1 MHSRTFVQASMHI
14 SIGCTEVITC
24 EIFTTPTSCD
34 IRIHQWYFSALER
47 PAIFSPETLYPT
59 NSLFLVR
66 NQTSRGRL
74 LLPRCKIKVKTGGD
88 GILSFTAK
96 TRIIKPCAMK
106 SRISSPGM
114 RAKNTAKTQQKH
126 SLFPSSKTEK
136 ETKKF
141 STLPREESPTT

>member
-1 MHSRTFVQASMHI
+1 MHI

-24 EIFTTPTSCD
+24 DIFTTPTSCD

-47 PAIFSPETLYPT
+47 PAIFPPETLYPT

-96 TRIIKPCAMK
+96 TRIIEPCAMK
-106 SRISSPGM
+106 SRISSRGM
-114 RAKNTAKTQQKH
+114 RAKNTAKTQPF
-126 SLFPSSKTEK
+126 SLFQDRKRNEKILDLTERGK
-136 ETKKF
+136 
-141 STLPREESPTT
+141 SNDIAHGSII